1 MFKYLDW
8 IVMLH
13 KLQNMKKEGGY
24 LIIVYVVQDKH
35 TFSRG
40 AGWDQ
45 GGIPLYMVTSSNA
58 FSWVYTF
65 AEASFIIVNMQ

>member
-1 MFKYLDW
+1 
-8 IVMLH
+8 MLH

-45 GGIPLYMVTSSNA
+45 GGIPLYIWWPPPMRFREFIHLQKPYSS
-58 FSWVYTF
+58 
-65 AEASFIIVNMQ
+65 

>member
-1 MFKYLDW
+1 MFKYLEW
-8 IVMLH
+8 IFMLY

-40 AGWDQ
+40 QAGTKGVFHYIWW
-45 GGIPLYMVTSSNA
+45 PPPMR
-58 FSWVYTF
+58 FR
-65 AEASFIIVNMQ
+65 EFIHLQKPYS